1 MSTERAQASSVC
13 PTCRQP
19 KRIEMDGVRTPP
31 MPTIFWFC
39 TNKECIDGERNK
51 LFRGG

>member
-1 MSTERAQASSVC
+1 MSSESAQGPSVC
-13 PTCRQP
+13 PTCKQP
-19 KRIEMDGVRTPP
+19 MRREMDGVRTPP

-39 TNKECIDGERNK
+39 TNKECKDGERNK